1 MFEVV
6 DVLVNIIAMGDF
18 FIIYNISNYH
28 TIYFK
33 YLTILIFNYTSKR
46 LKKEKI
52 AVEK

>member
-6 DVLVNIIAMGDF
+6 DVLVNIIGMGDF

-28 TIYFK
+28 TVSFK

-46 LKKEKI
+46 LKKRENCS
-52 AVEK
+52 